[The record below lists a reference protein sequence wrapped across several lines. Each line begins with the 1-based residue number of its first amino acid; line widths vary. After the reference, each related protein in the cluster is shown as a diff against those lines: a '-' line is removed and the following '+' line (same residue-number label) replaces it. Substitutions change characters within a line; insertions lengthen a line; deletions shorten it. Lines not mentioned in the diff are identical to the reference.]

1 MIEDDFFKFY
11 DVVLIDN
18 EIVVVSDF
26 GCVWYCDIERNLL
39 KLLKIYNNDWKIYV
53 LKVFLLLG
61 YCRGICSIKGKIVVC
76 FGKDLDK
83 WIIF

>member
-1 MIEDDFFKFY
+1 M
-11 DVVLIDN
+11 
-18 EIVVVSDF
+18 VVSDF

-39 KLLKIYNNDWKIYV
+39 KLFKIYNNDWKIYV

-61 YCRGICSIKGKIVVC
+61 YCRGICSSKGKIVVC

-83 WIIF
+83 